1 MIPYPHLT
9 LSLLLLA
16 RLSDYSFV
24 QDGGGPRDGPST
36 LNSDFC
42 ITRTEKD
49 HITSALEKKQSHS
62 PNISMYLIYRFSMM
76 SYAIHLQV
84 LS

>member
-24 QDGGGPRDGPST
+24 QDGGGPST